1 MEIFLKYYPG
11 AKSLFDL
18 MERFNLDQGSNLNM
32 FKLKSDPNMFGVL
45 SKIQDTIGQMLQG
58 KLAIVSKT
66 S

>member
-1 MEIFLKYYPG
+1 
-11 AKSLFDL
+11 